1 MRVIVTGLHV
11 TDTHRAYD
19 FYTQVLGF
27 RDVLVVP
34 DKELYILGPST
45 GWEQGCQINL
55 EPIPDEL
62 TRRYCEHQLREGL
75 TALMLGVPDA
85 ETEYRRLKEL
95 GGLVFREEL
104 TKDAIGLHF
113 QVEDT
118 VGNILSIH
126 TA

>member
-1 MRVIVTGLHV
+1 MRVLVTGLHV
-11 TDTHRAYD
+11 TDVRRAHA
-19 FYTQVLGF
+19 FYTQVLGL
-27 RDVLVVP
+27 REVLVVP
-34 DKELYILGPST
+34 AHDLCILGPSS
-45 GWEQGCQINL
+45 GWEMGAQINL

-113 QVEDT
+113 QIEDT